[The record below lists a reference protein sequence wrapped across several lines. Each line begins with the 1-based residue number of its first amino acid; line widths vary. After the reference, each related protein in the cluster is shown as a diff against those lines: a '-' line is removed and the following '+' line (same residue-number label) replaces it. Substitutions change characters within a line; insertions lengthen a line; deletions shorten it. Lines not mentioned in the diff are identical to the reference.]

1 MIKLYGTWFYGNEAS
16 EYAKANG
23 YLDYGTLA
31 KAFDCVLSNDIIANT
46 QEIGYWEQVS
56 GFADYSDEIEELQEK
71 IDKLDIRI
79 LHEEDEAKIEK
90 LQEKIDELE
99 EQKKELVDEENNTP
113 EIYQYYIVS
122 DFGAEILEE
131 ANEIVFYNEVLD
143 MYVWGVTHYGTAW
156 DYVLTDIKLN
166 NREDI

>member
-1 MIKLYGTWFYGNEAS
+1 MIKLYGTLFYGNEAS

-23 YLDYGTLA
+23 YLDYRTLA
-31 KAFDCVLSNDIIANT
+31 KAFDCILSNDIIANT
-46 QEIGYWEQVS
+46 QEIGCWEQVS
-56 GFADYSDEIEELQEK
+56 GFVDYFDEIEELQEK
-71 IDKLDIRI
+71 IDKLDIQI
-79 LHEEDEAKIEK
+79 FHEEDEAKTEE
-90 LQEKIDELE
+90 LQEKIDKLE
-99 EQKKELVDEENNTP
+99 EQKKELEDNESYTP
-113 EIYQYYIVS
+113 EIYQYFIVS
-122 DFGAEILEE
+122 KFGAEILEE